1 MTRDEVHVV
10 LRVAEETAS
19 AKDKNADDERRR
31 PVPDMLSIESFAAQ
45 AVGIR
50 YVCRMLAAG
59 LEKSEAARLAK
70 IDDFIRA
77 RLIDGPRSPH
87 GIMRMISW
95 SFEGDAATEAD
106 ACLARIGA
114 TYRDGLWGFYE
125 VTP

>member
-1 MTRDEVHVV
+1 MTRDEVQAVV
-10 LRVAEETAS
+10 DAMKEVAKGYADACS
-19 AKDKNADDERRR
+19 AAAERRDYHSVNSNADKAETMRR
-31 PVPDMLSIESFAAQ
+31 AA
-45 AVGIR
+45 
-50 YVCRMLAAG
+50 RMLAAS
-59 LEKSEAARLAK
+59 LEKSEAARFAK

-87 GIMRMISW
+87 GVMRMISW
-95 SFEGDAATEAD
+95 SFEGDAAKEAD